1 MGLIFEAKVGWYCC
15 DSKDDQG
22 QVVAPMSK
30 KLQVPLGALDIEVK
44 SVEAAA
50 IFARDIGIQE
60 VIFESDNVISG
71 TEASPAIANVI
82 SGMLQHMQFFC
93 QVEVC
98 HTRREGNK
106 EAHGLAKYTQFID
119 DFVTWIEETPTVIDS
134 EVYSDVNQHFQS

>member
-60 VIFESDNVISG
+60 VIFESDNVISS

-82 SGMLQHMQFFC
+82 SGTLQHMQFS
-93 QVEVC
+93 
-98 HTRREGNK
+98 
-106 EAHGLAKYTQFID
+106 AKLK
-119 DFVTWIEETPTVIDS
+119 FVTREEKGIRKHMDS
-134 EVYSDVNQHFQS
+134 PSIPNL